1 MRLAALLVAL
11 ACCHTDP
18 QPMHPQPGDLPPLPP
33 ASGTPIGYLLD
44 AKGDLQLRPDQLDK
58 LQALDTSLA
67 ARDADIDT
75 QLRQIERPEEEEDPT
90 PAQQKAGMKRQ
101 RHAYAPGQQQMQTN
115 SDAAKL
121 HELRK
126 ANDRDAVK
134 KALALLDSGQQDKA
148 KALLADHDVEIPG
161 GPKKPNGPDPADGK
175 PVPGLE
181 P

>member
-1 MRLAALLVAL
+1 
-11 ACCHTDP
+11 
-18 QPMHPQPGDLPPLPP
+18 MHPQPGDLPPLPP

-58 LQALDTSLA
+58 LQAIDTSLA

-101 RHAYAPGQQQMQTN
+101 RHAYAPGKQQMQSN

-148 KALLADHDVEIPG
+148 KTILADHDVEIPG
-161 GPKKPNGPDPADGK
+161 GPKKQNEPDPADGK
-175 PVPGLE
+175 PMPGME